1 MVMVNNKTNL
11 NKKAVET
18 QDDRKASVSKLNGHF
33 SVISQIDVPHGR
45 NGKHKDII
53 TRILSDL
60 SKLKDGNAMRI
71 RLSELPDTKEK
82 IRAAL
87 SRAVHIKGIEIVT
100 STDDDHLY
108 IWKAQNK

>member
-1 MVMVNNKTNL
+1 MAMANKTNL
-11 NKKAVET
+11 NKKVVESQGGLKSAVT
-18 QDDRKASVSKLNGHF
+18 KLDGHF

-53 TRILSDL
+53 TRILDDL

-71 RLSELPDTKEK
+71 RLTELPDTKEK

-87 SRAVHIKGIEIVT
+87 SRAVHLKDIEIVT

-108 IWKAQNK
+108 IWRAEKK